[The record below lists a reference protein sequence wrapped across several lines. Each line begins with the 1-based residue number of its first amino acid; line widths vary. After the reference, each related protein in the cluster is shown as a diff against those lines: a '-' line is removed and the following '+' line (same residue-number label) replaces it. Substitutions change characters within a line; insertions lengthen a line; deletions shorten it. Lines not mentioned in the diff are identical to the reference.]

1 MKRKILDSW
10 KRPIEVEVP
19 APDPRYQ
26 QQLELQLNKT
36 NDATV
41 EEEQDW
47 WENEL
52 KPKGDAQLK
61 FVAMMAII
69 QFLTLGFMLTAF
81 YIIDLGLKN
90 S

>member
-69 QFLTLGFMLTAF
+69 QFLTLGFMLSAF